1 MTRSDR
7 MQPIKDLADS
17 RERDAG
23 AHVTAARRL
32 LEEREKQLA
41 QLQAYRADY
50 AARAASHGAADAVRL
65 QNYHAFLGRLADA
78 IRQQEDLVAAARL
91 ELERVSATWAERR
104 IEAASLGKV
113 VDRLASAER
122 RTSERREQREA
133 DEQAARRAQRPPE

>member
-23 AHVTAARRL
+23 AHVATARRL
-32 LEEREKQLA
+32 LEEREKQLE
-41 QLQAYRADY
+41 QLKAYRADY

-78 IRQQEDLVAAARL
+78 VRQQEDLVAAARL
-91 ELERVSATWAERR
+91 DLERVSATWAERR

-113 VDRLASAER
+113 VDRLATAER
-122 RTSERREQREA
+122 RTTERREQREI
-133 DEQAARRAQRPPE
+133 DEQAARRAQRTPD